1 MISSYITT
9 CIFWTFNFIAYNAAL
24 PNPGRGLDFFKLLQK
39 EQQSVEAN
47 EGNGK

>member
-1 MISSYITT
+1 MMSSYITT
-9 CIFWTFNFIAYNAAL
+9 SIFWTLNLIAFNAL

-39 EQQSVEAN
+39 EQQSVMAN